1 MKKIADL
8 FTLSLSLEEEGAN
21 VAVSVVFGAEEE
33 GNKFLFY
40 IIKKQIK

>member
-1 MKKIADL
+1 MNEENSRA
-8 FTLSLSLEEEGAN
+8 FHSLSLEEEGAN